1 MPAPSMSLSI
11 GNERAQSEFDP
22 FGHAE
27 SHEIRRAARAAYLG
41 RVGGVWRREREPR
54 GFAFHFGN
62 VPVRPGHQIVTA
74 SAIGA
79 GRST

>member
-1 MPAPSMSLSI
+1 
-11 GNERAQSEFDP
+11 
-22 FGHAE
+22 
-27 SHEIRRAARAAYLG
+27 
-41 RVGGVWRREREPR
+41 VGGVWRREREPR